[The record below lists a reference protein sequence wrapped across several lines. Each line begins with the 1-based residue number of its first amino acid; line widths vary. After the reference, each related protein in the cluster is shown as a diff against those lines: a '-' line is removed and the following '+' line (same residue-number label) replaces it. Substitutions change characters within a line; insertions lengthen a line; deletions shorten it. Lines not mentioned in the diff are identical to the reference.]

1 MTSLPAVP
9 VNFETVEIQ
18 TPEELLKAQKELE
31 EAQRKVDEL
40 LSKLQGYS
48 QQLENLNL
56 NLSVGGQIKD
66 KIIKSM
72 VDPLFNFGCGN
83 LELPLIQ
90 LSLLVNLYAL
100 AVKFP
105 TIPTI
110 PDAIK
115 LAIGI
120 KVNVPIELPTVAEFR
135 QYVNKKVEEAKKKC
149 QRQTIAKQLADAQ
162 QEEVPFTARQDEVN
176 SASKKQEPEPACVTT
191 ETGRTYDEAVSKAEF
206 KLKRIDKCCECCND
220 KELKILSSKQ
230 ENGVFIVTA
239 GILEI

>member
-1 MTSLPAVP
+1 MTTLPAVP
-9 VNFETVEIQ
+9 ANFETVEIQ
-18 TPEELLKAQKELE
+18 TPEELLKAQQELE

-66 KIIKSM
+66 RIIKST

-105 TIPTI
+105 TIPAI

-120 KVNVPIELPTVAEFR
+120 RVNIPIELPTVAEFR

-149 QRQTIAKQLADAQ
+149 QRQAIAKQLAEAQ
-162 QEEVPFTARQDEVN
+162 QEEVPFTARQDEIN
-176 SASKKQEPEPACVTT
+176 NAAKNQEPEPACVTT
-191 ETGRTYDEAVSKAEF
+191 ETGRTYEEAVSKAEF
-206 KLKRIDKCCECCND
+206 KLKRIDKCCECCNN
-220 KELKILSSKQ
+220 KEFKILSSKQ
-230 ENGVFIVTA
+230 ENEVFIVTA